1 MRIFAA
7 LVVSTAAVAAALY
20 AYERS
25 VARPALEKLW
35 RRVRADEAPTPD
47 PDWAFLRRLRGW
59 VPYLTRIIDAPASDR
74 ESQLAAV
81 GVAVVVLF
89 PLVVWVALAV
99 WLYQTF

>member
-1 MRIFAA
+1 VRIFAA

-35 RRVRADEAPTPD
+35 SRVRTGDAPTPD
-47 PDWAFLRRLRGW
+47 PDWAFLKRLRGW
-59 VPYLTRIIDAPASDR
+59 MPYLAKIVDAPASDR

-81 GVAVVVLF
+81 GVAVVVFL
-89 PLVVWVALAV
+89 PVVVWIALAV
-99 WLYQTF
+99 WLYQMI